1 MKESRFKIANLE
13 IYFPRRHGYIKDENL
28 QYIYGIQL
36 ILYSININEFYDEI
50 DDVFEAIQLAKGRYT
65 EYIKIELH
73 MWNNCNHPFIRN
85 YKNISEN
92 PKHLELKIIEP
103 INIKFG
109 PAEEDYYSTGIDKTF
124 WLRLIQRRWRN
135 IRKKRLQSKMNINN
149 LKYREI
155 NGIWPKECHIPFK
168 LGI

>member
-28 QYIYGIQL
+28 QYIYGTQL
-36 ILYSININEFYDEI
+36 ILFSVNINEFYDEI
-50 DDVFEAIQLAKGRYT
+50 NNIIEEIQLSKQIYT
-65 EYIKIELH
+65 EYI
-73 MWNNCNHPFIRN
+73 NNSCSHPFIRN
-85 YKNISEN
+85 YKNIIEH
-92 PKHLELKIIEP
+92 PKHLELKIIES

-109 PAEEDYYSTGIDKTF
+109 PGEEDYYSTGIDKTF

-135 IRKKRLQSKMNINN
+135 IWKKRLQSKMNINN

-155 NGIWPKECHIPFK
+155 NGIWPKECHIPFR

>member
-13 IYFPRRHGYIKDENL
+13 IYFPPRHGYIEDESL
-28 QYIYGIQL
+28 QYIYGNQL

-50 DDVFEAIQLAKGRYT
+50 DDVFEAIQLAKGVYNRNIDNT
-65 EYIKIELH
+65 
-73 MWNNCNHPFIRN
+73 NNCSHPFIRN
-85 YKNISEN
+85 YKNIIEN

-135 IRKKRLQSKMNINN
+135 IQKKRLQSKMNINN